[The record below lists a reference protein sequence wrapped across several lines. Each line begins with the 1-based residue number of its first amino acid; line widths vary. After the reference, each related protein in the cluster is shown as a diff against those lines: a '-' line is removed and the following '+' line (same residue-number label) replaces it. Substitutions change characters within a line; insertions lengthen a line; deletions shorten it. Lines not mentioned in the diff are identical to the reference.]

1 MSGNT
6 GKATGKTKR
15 SKTNK
20 ERESNLKKTRIPLW
34 GKVIPVMALG
44 AGIVAAIAGSGIM
57 GDNLVKVQE
66 PISVAA
72 VEASSSAGTF
82 TGVTYNDDLSFEVT
96 AETYPGDNY
105 DLNIGITNNTSVTQV
120 HRITLDY
127 ADGFRFS
134 RVEADQGSGVVLTQD
149 DVSNFVFEVDSGT
162 TDSDIVIHVEV
173 LPQVLPGWYTISGVT
188 EPLETDL
195 TTSANTKK
203 LSQNLNPQWH

>member
-1 MSGNT
+1 M
-6 GKATGKTKR
+6 
-15 SKTNK
+15 
-20 ERESNLKKTRIPLW
+20 KKTRIPLW
-34 GKVIPVMALG
+34 GKIIPVMALG

-134 RVEADQGSGVVLTQD
+134 RVEADQGSGVVLTQE

-162 TDSDIVIHVEV
+162 VDSDIVIHVEV

-195 TTSANTKK
+195 TNVG
-203 LSQNLNPQWH
+203 